1 MVPFVTTL
9 LSTML
14 PTGVFGQYS
23 SYGEE
28 AAKAGVCDPLV
39 ASDATTMTMP
49 SDSAVKPASASRTVT
64 ACRRFIVNSFRLGT
78 SRQADRG
85 AEPRKLPFPPGLTM
99 LQASG
104 RCLINTDEIAPQ

>member
-23 SYGEE
+23 
-28 AAKAGVCDPLV
+28 LV
-39 ASDATTMTMP
+39 WRGGSEGGRMRSISSQWTTTTMTMP

-78 SRQADRG
+78 SRQADRDRTSEVAFSTRPHNAPG
-85 AEPRKLPFPPGLTM
+85 IRALPH
-99 LQASG
+99 QY
-104 RCLINTDEIAPQ
+104 